1 MINKMLKVSAV
12 IKRLINSQ
20 AQTFIFTVYLN
31 KTQMNE
37 EIFSKKTIKITGFKL
52 LQ

>member
-12 IKRLINSQ
+12 IKRLINSK

-31 KTQMNE
+31 NTQMNE
-37 EIFSKKTIKITGFKL
+37 FFQGDYKNHRV
-52 LQ
+52 